1 MRSKLAVSR
10 KKYDR
15 STVVREAMDI
25 FWRRGYQGTTMA
37 ELCSATGLNR
47 KSLYA
52 EFGDKSVLFAE
63 SLSLYISIGV
73 AQSRAILR
81 RKPLGIDNVR
91 DYFRAMRYGS
101 DCCGC
106 LMTMTVNEQ
115 ALVPKGSLKEV
126 ADAVH
131 EIERLLRNNLRAD
144 GYDRVPARRLATFFV
159 FSIQGITTMGKLEGD
174 DRRLAQVVETIL
186 GVLDEST

>member
-1 MRSKLAVSR
+1 MSR

-15 STVVREAMDI
+15 STVVREAMDV
-25 FWRRGYQGTTMA
+25 FWRRGYQGATVA

-52 EFGDKSVLFAE
+52 EFGDKAALFAE
-63 SLSLYISIGV
+63 SLSLYTSVGV
-73 AQSRAILR
+73 AQSRAILQ
-81 RKPLGIDNVR
+81 RKPFGLDNVR
-91 DYFRAMRYGS
+91 DYFRGMRYGP
-101 DCCGC
+101 DCRGC

-115 ALVPKGSLKEV
+115 ALVPKGSLQEV

-131 EIERLLRNNLRAD
+131 EIERLLRNNLRAG
-144 GYDRVPARRLATFFV
+144 GYDRGHACRLATFFV

-174 DRRLAQVVETIL
+174 DQRLAQVVETIL
-186 GVLDEST
+186 GILDKGR